1 MRIHAFHRLLQ
12 YRQSIATKPF
22 KARGAKVNRCQYC
35 QVAKQYCICEH
46 QPSIESKFAALIIL
60 SDNEV
65 CKPSN
70 TGRLILDVIKDGH
83 AFQWSRTEP
92 QPELIDLINHADY
105 QPVIVFPEEYVD
117 DKQRLVSSSKTSV
130 FNNKKP
136 LFIFLDG
143 SWREARKMFR
153 KSDYLSSL
161 PVLSIKPEAVSNY
174 IMRKSDND
182 DHLATAEVASLVFGQ
197 FGEPETEQL
206 LSAWFEV
213 FKETYMMSKTRYSSD
228 PNRPVLTNFI
238 HREKL
243 FG

>member
-22 KARGAKVNRCQYC
+22 KARGAKVNRCTYC

-60 SDNEV
+60 SENEV

-70 TGRLILDVIKDGH
+70 TGRLILDVITDGH
-83 AFQWSRTEP
+83 AFQWNRTEP
-92 QPELIDLINHADY
+92 QSELIDLINHAEY
-105 QPVIVFPEEYVD
+105 QPIIVFPEEYVD
-117 DKQRLVSSSKTSV
+117 DKQRLVSSSKTSA

-153 KSDYLSSL
+153 KSDYLSDL
-161 PVLSIKPEAVSNY
+161 PVLSIKPDALSNY

-182 DHLATAEVASLVFGQ
+182 AHLATVEVASLVFGQ
-197 FGEPETEQL
+197 YGEPGTEKL
-206 LSAWFEV
+206 LSSWFEV

-228 PNRPVLTNFI
+228 PTRPVLTSFLN
-238 HREKL
+238 RDKSL
-243 FG
+243 D